1 MLDSNRSIRGS
12 ILVTNTKQDNT
23 ATCMHHDEAKGLC
36 RGLSTF
42 GRIVRLGV
50 LGAISGM
57 VTLGCVAQM
66 DTEQGKDDGTV
77 GQSQEHLYGSGHYWP
92 KSSDGL
98 TYIPVCWTFSGY
110 DSDKAYVRSAVEGS
124 WGAISS
130 IKFTG
135 WGTCTTA
142 DYSAK
147 VIRISND
154 DQSAPVTNGTNVT
167 LDFTY
172 SNWNSY
178 THVNCSCPWW
188 DAACVFHDASYYN
201 YDCDY
206 CSDNHPF
213 CNALIGLHEFGHALG
228 FYHEQVRPDNAG
240 GSYCDKWQS
249 GETTVWGGDVLTSR
263 FDTSSIMS
271 YCSVWDRST
280 PAVSTLDIKGIN
292 AAYGAKPNELPH
304 QVLIYKDVYYQ
315 GSVQALYPGKYNIG
329 DLTIGNDTLS
339 SLRIPSGWT
348 VTLYADANYSGAR
361 TAMAGDVGDLI
372 DYGFND
378 QTSSIVVAGT
388 SDLAP
393 VIYEGVD
400 YSGTSQ
406 TLHPGLYNL
415 GDLTIGNDALSS
427 LQIPSGWSVT
437 LYADANFGGSTLSSM
452 AGSVPSLVPY
462 GWNDRASSIRVEGPS
477 NRSPVMIFRDAN
489 YGGPAQALWPGR
501 YNVDDLSIGN
511 DTLSSLIVP
520 TGWTVTLVQNADF
533 WGTFAQY
540 TSSQYWVGGFNDAT
554 SSIVVQGPSH

>member
-1 MLDSNRSIRGS
+1 MSDSNRSKRGS
-12 ILVTNTKQDNT
+12 ILVMNAKQNNT
-23 ATCMHHDEAKGLC
+23 ATCMHHDDVKGLR
-36 RGLSTF
+36 RGLSAWE
-42 GRIVRLGV
+42 RIVRLGV
-50 LGAISGM
+50 LGALSG
-57 VTLGCVAQM
+57 VATLGCVAQM
-66 DTEQGKDDGTV
+66 DGEQGKDDGAV
-77 GQSQEHLYGSGHYWP
+77 GESQERLYGSGYYWP

-110 DSDKAYVRSAVEGS
+110 DSDKEYVRSAVEGN

-135 WGTCTTA
+135 WGTCTTS
-142 DYSAK
+142 DDSAK
-147 VIRISND
+147 VIQISNG
-154 DQSAPVTNGTNVT
+154 DQSAPHTNGSTKMT

-178 THVNCSCPWW
+178 TRVNCSCPPW
-188 DAACVFHDASYYN
+188 DPACVFHDVSYYK
-201 YDCDY
+201 YDCDH

-213 CNALIGLHEFGHALG
+213 CNAVLGLHEFGHVLG
-228 FYHEQVRPDNAG
+228 FYHEQQRPDNAD

-249 GETTVWGGDVLTSR
+249 GETTVWGGDDLTSR

-271 YCSVWDRST
+271 YCSEWDRST
-280 PAVSTLDIKGIN
+280 PKISSLDVKGVN
-292 AAYGAKPNELPH
+292 AAYGAKPNKLTH

-315 GSVQALYPGKYNIG
+315 GSVQALYPGRYNIS
-329 DLTIGNDTLS
+329 DLTIGNDAVS
-339 SLRIPSGWT
+339 SLRIPSGWM

-361 TAMAGDVGDLI
+361 TAMASDVGDLI

-378 QTSSIVVAGT
+378 QTSSIVVTGP
-388 SDLAP
+388 SDLSP
-393 VIYEGVD
+393 VIYKEFD

-427 LQIPSGWSVT
+427 LQIPSGWTVT
-437 LYADANFGGSTLSSM
+437 IYADANFGGSTLSFM
-452 AGSVPSLVPY
+452 GSVPSLVPY

-477 NRSPVMIFRDAN
+477 DRSPVMIFGDAN
-489 YGGPAQALWPGR
+489 YGGSAQALWPGR
-501 YNVDDLSIGN
+501 YNVDDLSLGN

-520 TGWTVTLVQNADF
+520 TGWTVTLIQNADF

-540 TSSQYWVGGFNDAT
+540 TSSQSWVGGFNDAT